1 MSKQLA
7 LALRAPAEHADFV
20 HLQKRHGTVLIW
32 KQHASSRQW
41 VKIQPN
47 DDLALL
53 MAEHLGQDD
62 RYFTPNEFRQ
72 WRRVDLLSSL
82 RAVYVDLDGCTDWK
96 GVLEWL
102 SEQGLPIPTLII
114 ESGRGLHLYWLLE
127 PTPAKALPVW
137 QAVTDALVSKLKDF
151 GSDPSA
157 RDCTRVLRIVG
168 TVNSKNGAH
177 VMGWVLQPYRW
188 TLHELADA
196 VIGPRVLRP
205 AAEVVGLER
214 ARAKRQASVHQR
226 TGQYRLWHNR
236 YQDLIKI
243 TEHHAFMRPQGVGA
257 GNRDNLLFLLAVA
270 LSWFTNAAGLQEHIE
285 RVASTYMPTLTKK
298 EVHTYMKPVL
308 SRAHAAARG
317 ETYEWKGRQ
326 KDPRYEFRTLTIRA
340 RLGAL
345 ITPVLEPQLIAL
357 GVPKSAEET
366 QAIRTA
372 QKATHEKKRA
382 ARPTRSRVQEGRYE
396 QTRDKYIAQA
406 GERARK
412 AQELRESGL
421 SVSAIACE
429 IKVSERQIKRYLGVT
444 SAPPPCIA
452 PAG

>member
-1 MSKQLA
+1 MSRQLT

-20 HLQKRHGTVLIW
+20 HTQTRHGTVLIW

-47 DDLALL
+47 DDLLLL

-82 RAVYVDLDGCTDWK
+82 RAVYVDLDGYTDWK

-127 PTPAKALPVW
+127 ATPAKALPVW
-137 QAVTDALVSKLKDF
+137 QAVIDALVSKLKDF

-168 TVNSKNGAH
+168 SVNSKNGAQ
-177 VMGWVLQPYRW
+177 VTGWVLQPYRW

-196 VIGPRVLRP
+196 VIGPRVSRP

-214 ARAKRQASVHQR
+214 ARAKRKASVHQR
-226 TGQYRLWHNR
+226 TGPYRLWHQR
-236 YQDLIKI
+236 YQDLCLIA
-243 TEHHAFMRPQGVGA
+243 EHHAFMRSYGVAEGS
-257 GNRDNLLFLLAVA
+257 RDKLLFLLAVA
-270 LSWFTNAAGLQEHIE
+270 LSWFTSADGLAEHIQ
-285 RVASTYMPTLTKK
+285 RVAKTYMPSLSVR
-298 EVHTYMKPVL
+298 EVVTYTQTIIT
-308 SRAHAAARG
+308 RAMAARSG
-317 ETYEWKGRQ
+317 EKYEWNGRQ
-326 KDPRYEFRTLTIRA
+326 KDPRYAFRTETLRSW
-340 RLGAL
+340 LGPL
-345 ITPVLEPQLIAL
+345 ITPCLESKLIAL
-357 GVPKSAEET
+357 GPPKSAAERAAVRAE
-366 QAIRTA
+366 
-372 QKATHEKKRA
+372 QKAKAEK
-382 ARPTRSRVQEGRYE
+382 ARQARSRVKEGRYSQSRTE
-396 QTRDKYIAQA
+396 CNAKAA
-406 GERARK
+406 ERAQK

-421 SVSAIACE
+421 SVRVIASE
-429 IKVSERQIKRYLGVT
+429 LHVSERHIKRYLRG
-444 SAPPPCIA
+444 
-452 PAG
+452 

>member
-20 HLQKRHGTVLIW
+20 HTQKRHGTVLIW
-32 KQHASSRQW
+32 KQQDSSRQW
-41 VKIQPN
+41 IKVQSS
-47 DDLALL
+47 DDLALA
-53 MAEHLGQDD
+53 MSEHLGQAD
-62 RYFTPNEFRQ
+62 RYFTPNEFSQ
-72 WRRVDLLSSL
+72 WRRVDLLRSL
-82 RAVYVDLDGCTDWK
+82 RAVYVDLDGCSDWP
-96 GVLEWL
+96 GVLESL
-102 SEQGLPIPTLII
+102 SDQGLPSPALMV

-137 QAVTDALVSKLKDF
+137 QAVQDVLVRKLQAF

-168 TVNSKNGAH
+168 SINSKND
-177 VMGWVLQPYRW
+177 VQVTGWVLQPCRW

-196 VIGPRVLRP
+196 VIGPRKLRP
-205 AAEVVGLER
+205 AAEVVGLEL

-226 TGQYRLWHNR
+226 TGPYRLWHNR
-236 YQDLIKI
+236 FQDLIKI
-243 TEHHAFMRPQGVGA
+243 TEHHAFMRPEGVGE

-270 LSWFTNAAGLQEHIE
+270 LSWFTNAQGLQEHIE
-285 RVASTYMPTLTKK
+285 RVAKTYMPSLSVQ
-298 EVHTYMKPVL
+298 EVRSYMKPVL

-345 ITPVLEPQLIAL
+345 ITPALEPQLIAL

-372 QKATHEKKRA
+372 QWA
-382 ARPTRSRVQEGRYE
+382 AREKTRPARSRAQEGRYE
-396 QTRDKYIAQA
+396 QTRDKYSAQA
-406 GERARK
+406 AERAEK
-412 AQELRESGL
+412 AQELREAGFSIRGIAAAL
-421 SVSAIACE
+421 SISKSRAE
-429 IKVSERQIKRYLGVT
+429 QYLKVSNVRPLLV
-444 SAPPPCIA
+444 
-452 PAG
+452 